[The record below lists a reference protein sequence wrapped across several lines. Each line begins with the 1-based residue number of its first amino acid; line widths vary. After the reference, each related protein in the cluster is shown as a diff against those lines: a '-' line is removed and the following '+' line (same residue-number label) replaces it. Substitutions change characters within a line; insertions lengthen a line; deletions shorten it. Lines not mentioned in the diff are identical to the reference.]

1 MSEPPPRFAP
11 AVQVI
16 HYDTIGSTNDEAR
29 RLARE
34 GAPECTTICAREQ
47 TAGRGRRGR
56 SWASPPGN
64 LYASLIIRPDCPA
77 GKAAQLGF
85 VTALAI
91 GDALRAKLAAIEE
104 LSFKW
109 PNDVLL
115 RGRKLAGILLE
126 SETKA
131 GQALDF
137 VIVGI
142 GINLVS
148 SPLEVDFPT
157 TSVAAEELDPPSPSA
172 LLDEITKHFQGW
184 LQRWRMAGF
193 APVRLAWRARA
204 TSIGD
209 LIRVRLGATTLHGRF
224 LDIDD
229 EGALLLE
236 TAVERR
242 RISAG
247 EILSASP

>member
-1 MSEPPPRFAP
+1 MSASPPRLAAAP
-11 AVQVI
+11 QVI
-16 HYDTIGSTNDEAR
+16 NYDAIGSTNDEAS

-34 GAPECTTICAREQ
+34 GAPEGTVVCAREQ

-64 LYASLIIRPDCPA
+64 LYLSLIVRPACAA

-85 VTALAI
+85 VAALAV
-91 GDALRAKLAAIEE
+91 GDALNAKLPALVG
-104 LSFKW
+104 LSYKW

-115 RGRKLAGILLE
+115 HGRKLAGILLE
-126 SETKA
+126 SEGTA
-131 GQALDF
+131 RQEAAF

-148 SPLEVDFPT
+148 SPRGVQFPV
-157 TSVAAEELDPPSPSA
+157 TSVIEEGLDPPQPSA
-172 LLDEITKHFQGW
+172 LLEELTEHFRTW
-184 LQRWRMAGF
+184 LQRWRIAGF
-193 APVRLAWRARA
+193 APVRRAWRARA
-204 TSIGD
+204 MSIGD
-209 LIRVRLGATTLHGRF
+209 LIRVRLDTATLHGRF
-224 LDIDD
+224 LGIDD
-229 EGALLLE
+229 EGALLLQ
-236 TAVERR
+236 TASERR